1 MNVNSF
7 KHWVPAGIL
16 LLAIGVTV
24 ISWKEH
30 PYQSKNLF
38 AKEDTVPV
46 RHKVTREAGD
56 RDLDKELQQL
66 DEARE
71 RLDKMKDRD
80 WSKVQAQ
87 MDIAMKRVR
96 EQQLK
101 AVDMQQLQKE
111 ISESLSERTRQ
122 KMLADI
128 ERAKLAAF
136 DAVEQKKMRKA
147 VDEAMQRAK
156 ESVARQNWDAI
167 AKVDARKITRSMEEV
182 SRQLERSKIDMSGQ
196 MERMG
201 EQLKRANEQ
210 IDKAQ
215 KELEGYQEMIYSME
229 KDSLLDTKQD
239 YTIEYK
245 AGTLTVNDKK
255 QPEAVVNKYKGY
267 FTKDNTTI
275 FKKDG
280 KLQININNGES
291 RRHFD

>member
-1 MNVNSF
+1 MNINSF
-7 KHWVPAGIL
+7 KHWMPAGVL

-30 PYQSKNLF
+30 PHQSKNIF
-38 AKEDTVPV
+38 IQEDTVPA

-101 AVDMQQLQKE
+101 VVDMQQLQKE
-111 ISESLSERTRQ
+111 INESLSEHNRQ

-136 DAVEQKKMRKA
+136 DAVEQKKVRRA

-156 ESVARQNWDAI
+156 ESIARQNWDAI
-167 AKVDARKITRSMEEV
+167 AKVDARDINRSMEEV
-182 SRQLERSKIDMSGQ
+182 SRRLERSKIDMSEH

-229 KDSLLDTKQD
+229 KEGLLDTKQD

-255 QPEAVVNKYKGY
+255 QPDAVVNKYKNY
-267 FTKDNTTI
+267 FKKDNTTI
-275 FKKDG
+275 SKKDG
-280 KLQININNGES
+280 QLQININDGKS
-291 RRHFD
+291 YRHFD